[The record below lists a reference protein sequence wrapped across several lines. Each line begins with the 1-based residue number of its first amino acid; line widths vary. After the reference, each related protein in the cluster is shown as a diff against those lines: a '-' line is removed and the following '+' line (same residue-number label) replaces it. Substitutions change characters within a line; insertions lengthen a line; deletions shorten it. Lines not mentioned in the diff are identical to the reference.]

1 MDQEFPRRFDT
12 LGGVQFLA
20 EHAYIPFAEIKR
32 AIPWPSSKVDRREND
47 AEHSYSLAL
56 IGATLAEPIGL
67 DPAKVTLYATVHD
80 FVERYAGDTSVWD
93 KEGLETKEQR
103 EAEALEFIRAN
114 YPETLS
120 NAIEDYDNFVD
131 EESKFVYA
139 LDKLI
144 PTIMIVADNG
154 RFWKENGISYTMFLE
169 RAQSVTAQKVSVY
182 PVVSLWHQELV
193 DHVTAHKHRLF
204 DNIYT

>member
-1 MDQEFPRRFDT
+1 MDQEFPGRFDT
-12 LGGVQFLA
+12 LNGVQFLA
-20 EHAYIPFAEIKR
+20 EHAYIPFAEIER
-32 AIPWPSSKVDRREND
+32 AIPWPLSKIDRNEND

-56 IGATLAEPIGL
+56 IGATLAEPLGL
-67 DPAKVTLYATVHD
+67 DSAKVTLYATVHD

-93 KEGLETKEQR
+93 EKLLETKEQR

-120 NAIEDYDNFVD
+120 NTIEDYDNLVD
-131 EESKFVYA
+131 EESKFIYA

-154 RFWKENGISYTMFLE
+154 RFWKENSISYAMFLE
-169 RAQSVTAQKVSVY
+169 RAQYVTAQKVAIY
-182 PVVSLWHQELV
+182 PVVSLWYQELV
-193 DHVTAHKHRLF
+193 DHVTAHKHKLF
-204 DNIYT
+204 NDIYT